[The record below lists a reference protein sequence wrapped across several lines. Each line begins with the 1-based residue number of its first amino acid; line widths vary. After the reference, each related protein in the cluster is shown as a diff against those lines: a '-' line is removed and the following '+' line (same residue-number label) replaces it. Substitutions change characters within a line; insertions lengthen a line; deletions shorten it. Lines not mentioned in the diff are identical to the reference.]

1 MRIAI
6 LDDYQN
12 VALESADWSGLQKD
26 CEIISFTDHLDDR
39 DALAARLSDFEI
51 VGIMRERTPFPRDLI
66 EQLPKLQLLVT
77 TGMRNAAIDLVAARE
92 HGIVVAGTSS
102 SGRST
107 LELTFGLMLALTR
120 NIAAEDAAMRGGG
133 WQSTIG
139 GELKGKTLGVL
150 GLGRIGI
157 PVSEVARAFGMSVI
171 AWSENLTAQ
180 RARECNVDYAGKEE
194 LLAAADII
202 SIHLVLSDRT
212 RGLIGADAF
221 GAMKRSA
228 LLINT
233 ARGPICTSCAVPW
246 SIRIAA
252 CLRTWSRSMRP
263 PYRFRTVKDPTPG
276 GQGRSRQGK
285 MRIAGAVE
293 LSPEGEPR
301 RIRLA
306 PIGDFSARS
315 LHAFVAGTSAPGA
328 RVITDGW
335 SGYPGLPDHD
345 HQPKVVGATPAH
357 LVLIWIHRVFSNLKR
372 WALGT
377 FHGLRRAHL
386 RRYLDEFVFRWNR
399 RRHTATA
406 FDTLLGIGT
415 RLRPADYR
423 DIVGQRV

>member
-1 MRIAI
+1 
-6 LDDYQN
+6 
-12 VALESADWSGLQKD
+12 
-26 CEIISFTDHLDDR
+26 
-39 DALAARLSDFEI
+39 
-51 VGIMRERTPFPRDLI
+51 
-66 EQLPKLQLLVT
+66 
-77 TGMRNAAIDLVAARE
+77 
-92 HGIVVAGTSS
+92 
-102 SGRST
+102 
-107 LELTFGLMLALTR
+107 
-120 NIAAEDAAMRGGG
+120 
-133 WQSTIG
+133 
-139 GELKGKTLGVL
+139 
-150 GLGRIGI
+150 
-157 PVSEVARAFGMSVI
+157 
-171 AWSENLTAQ
+171 
-180 RARECNVDYAGKEE
+180 
-194 LLAAADII
+194 
-202 SIHLVLSDRT
+202 
-212 RGLIGADAF
+212 
-221 GAMKRSA
+221 
-228 LLINT
+228 
-233 ARGPICTSCAVPW
+233 
-246 SIRIAA
+246 
-252 CLRTWSRSMRP
+252 
-263 PYRFRTVKDPTPG
+263 
-276 GQGRSRQGK
+276 

-293 LSPEGEPR
+293 LSPESEPR

-345 HQPKVVGATPAH
+345 HQPKAVGATPAH